1 VGRLAVLAPA
11 GLCVCRCTGNNAV
24 FMDTIEA
31 RDMPEVTAISQTAR
45 IAAW

>member
-1 VGRLAVLAPA
+1 
-11 GLCVCRCTGNNAV
+11 
-24 FMDTIEA
+24 MDTIEA